1 MRLKA
6 ACQRWPDTPVWVA
19 GCCRNRWPN
28 TPECADHV
36 LEAQSHLDRHDN
48 SVFEALG
55 RTLDL
60 GYLFEEKHKADGDDN
75 REFLKD
81 FLEAH
86 GERWSAKCETSFFH
100 GLVSVAFNQVDSKS
114 KEPLNSA
121 PTLSRYRAVLRYA
134 FENKLTGVELVAKL
148 KVVTLNTY
156 YSEAISHFRYDP
168 LDDYEEEDDDRFL
181 RSVRHLYRTTN
192 LPKIA
197 YSESFKKPKSVGG
210 FATAL
215 VRVRNGSMQ
224 LVGFEDNGDE
234 KTMRAKVSSLVPA
247 EAKRRRKKL
256 SEKNL
261 YWLYV
266 TCDLYR
272 RFLPNIADRRAWAK
286 ASTEAGIPII
296 DADSSDNEI
305 YRSIQRRVEIGE
317 EQTKQKERVLEALD
331 AEKTPDAM
339 MKKFAPLD
347 ALEFVRHDGH
357 WIARTLTTHPN
368 TPCITVTLPD
378 EKARTML
385 PPRLGL
391 LGVEAKRFVGEFPK
405 FKDWRFA
412 RIGKMGT
419 LVDAEGK
426 TASTK
431 FQDLQGLALW
441 KTTDP
446 QLTPVARYKLDRSL
460 LHDLERWRAEYAD
473 IPRIGRKAFQSV
485 MKLDIVAGD
494 LKLIH
499 PLDEDHQKTLGVS
512 KTGPLP
518 ALNETRFFDFKTCEK
533 LIELAL
539 DYGVGFEFELMEG
552 HQGTSALRV
561 HPIDFPIGASV
572 VLPLMLSNKGNPV
585 EITAS
590 AR

>member
-1 MRLKA
+1 M
-6 ACQRWPDTPVWVA
+6 
-19 GCCRNRWPN
+19 N
-28 TPECADHV
+28 TQAPIGKDDNVDKKFNDFSPYLDEITIHV
-36 LEAQSHLDRHDN
+36 LEAQKHLDRHN
-48 SVFEALG
+48 RSVFEALG

-60 GYLFEEKHKADGDDN
+60 GYLFEEKRKADGDDN

-86 GERWSAKCETSFFH
+86 GERWSTKCEISFFH
-100 GLVSVAFNQVDSKS
+100 GLVGVAFGQIDSKTD
-114 KEPLNSA
+114 EPLNSA

-134 FENKLTGVELVAKL
+134 FEGKLTGEELVAKL
-148 KVVTLNTY
+148 KAMTLNNY
-156 YSEAISHFRYDP
+156 YSEAVSHFRYDP
-168 LDDYEEEDDDRFL
+168 LDRYVEDDDDRFL
-181 RSVRHLYRTTN
+181 RSVRHLYRTMN

-197 YSESFKKPKSVGG
+197 YSEDFTKPKSVGG

-224 LVGFEDNGDE
+224 LVGFTEDGDE
-234 KTMRAKVSSLVPA
+234 ESVRAKVSALVPA

-256 SEKNL
+256 SDKNL

-286 ASTEAGIPII
+286 ASKEADIPII
-296 DADSSDNEI
+296 DANSTDDEI
-305 YRSIQRRVEIGE
+305 NRSIQRRIEIGE
-317 EQTKQKERVLEALD
+317 EQTKQKERILEAID
-331 AEKTPDAM
+331 AEKTPDAL
-339 MKKFAPLD
+339 MKKFASLD

-368 TPCITVTLPD
+368 TPCITVSQPD
-378 EKARTML
+378 GKARTML
-385 PPRLGL
+385 PPRLGI
-391 LGVEAKRFVGEFPK
+391 LGIEAKRFVGEFPK

-412 RIGKMGT
+412 RKGKMGT

-441 KTTDP
+441 RTTDP
-446 QLTPVARYKLDRSL
+446 QLTPVARYKLDRSQ

-518 ALNETRFFDFKTCEK
+518 ALNETRFFDFKICEK

-539 DYGVGFEFELMEG
+539 DYGIGFEFDLMEG

-561 HPIDFPIGASV
+561 HPIDFPIEASV